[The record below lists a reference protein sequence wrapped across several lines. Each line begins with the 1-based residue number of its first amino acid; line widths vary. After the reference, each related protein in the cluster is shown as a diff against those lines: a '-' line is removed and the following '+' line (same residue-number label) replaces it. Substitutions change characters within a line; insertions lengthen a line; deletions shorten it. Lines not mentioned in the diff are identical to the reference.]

1 MKTTILLSLATFAAT
16 AVNGHAIFQRIRV
29 NDVDQGQLVGV
40 RAPAVNNPVLDVTG
54 DSIACNT
61 GLKAPV
67 SSAVVTIPVG
77 AKVGAWYEHV
87 LGGPQIPNDP
97 DNPIAHSHKGP
108 LMVYLAKVCKFH
120 SPLTTWFLLILPL
133 MSLGQKI

>member
-1 MKTTILLSLATFAAT
+1 MRTTSLLSLATLVASV
-16 AVNGHAIFQRIRV
+16 VNGHAIFQRIRV

-40 RAPAVNNPVLDVTG
+40 RAPAQNTPVQDVTG

-61 GLKAPV
+61 GLKSPV
-67 SSAVVTIPVG
+67 SSAVVTIPAG

-87 LGGPQIPNDP
+87 LGGPQVPNDP

-108 LMVYLAKVCKFH
+108 LMVYMAKVCYF
-120 SPLTTWFLLILPL
+120 LPL
-133 MSLGQKI
+133 NLGSALSCTFWLRLLNKM